1 MIPLQCR
8 ILHVNKRKYKKMRKS
23 IDIYDKRTIEKLSIM
38 QNELNVST
46 AQLIRV
52 SLDALIEKQALKT
65 LSDIYIT
72 KIVDAKNEL

>member
-1 MIPLQCR
+1 
-8 ILHVNKRKYKKMRKS
+8 MRKS

-65 LSDIYIT
+65 LSDDYIT
-72 KIVDAKNEL
+72 KIVEQKK

>member
-1 MIPLQCR
+1 
-8 ILHVNKRKYKKMRKS
+8 
-23 IDIYDKRTIEKLSIM
+23 M

-65 LSDIYIT
+65 LSDVYIT
-72 KIVDAKNEL
+72 KIVEQKK

>member
-1 MIPLQCR
+1 
-8 ILHVNKRKYKKMRKS
+8 MRKS

-65 LSDIYIT
+65 LSDVYIT
-72 KIVDAKNEL
+72 KIVEQKK

>member
-1 MIPLQCR
+1 
-8 ILHVNKRKYKKMRKS
+8 MRKS
-23 IDIYDKRTIEKLSIM
+23 IDIYDKSTIEKLSIM

-65 LSDIYIT
+65 LSDVYIT
-72 KIVDAKNEL
+72 KIVEQKK

>member
-1 MIPLQCR
+1 
-8 ILHVNKRKYKKMRKS
+8 MRKS
-23 IDIYDKRTIEKLSIM
+23 IDLYDKQTIDKLSIM

-65 LSDIYIT
+65 LSDVYIT
-72 KIVDAKNEL
+72 KIVEQKK

>member
-1 MIPLQCR
+1 
-8 ILHVNKRKYKKMRKS
+8 MRKS

-52 SLDALIEKQALKT
+52 SLDALIEKQVLKT
-65 LSDIYIT
+65 LSDVYIT
-72 KIVDAKNEL
+72 KIVEQKK

>member
-1 MIPLQCR
+1 MQ
-8 ILHVNKRKYKKMRKS
+8 NAKTRKS
-23 IDIYDKRTIEKLSIM
+23 IDLYDKQTIEKLSIM

-52 SLDALIEKQALKT
+52 SLDALIEKQAVKS

-72 KIVDAKNEL
+72 QILEQKK

>member
-1 MIPLQCR
+1 
-8 ILHVNKRKYKKMRKS
+8 MRKS

-65 LSDIYIT
+65 LYDVYIT
-72 KIVDAKNEL
+72 KIVEQKI

>member
-1 MIPLQCR
+1 
-8 ILHVNKRKYKKMRKS
+8 MRKS

-52 SLDALIEKQALKT
+52 SLDALIEKQAVKS

-72 KIVDAKNEL
+72 QILEQKK

>member
-1 MIPLQCR
+1 
-8 ILHVNKRKYKKMRKS
+8 MRKS
-23 IDIYDKRTIEKLSIM
+23 IDIYDKRTIDKLSIM

-65 LSDIYIT
+65 LSDVYIT
-72 KIVDAKNEL
+72 KIVEQKK

>member
-1 MIPLQCR
+1 
-8 ILHVNKRKYKKMRKS
+8 MRKS
-23 IDIYDKRTIEKLSIM
+23 IDIYDKQTIDKLSIM

-52 SLDALIEKQALKT
+52 SLDALIEKQAVKS

-72 KIVDAKNEL
+72 QILEQKK

>member
-1 MIPLQCR
+1 
-8 ILHVNKRKYKKMRKS
+8 MRKS
-23 IDIYDKRTIEKLSIM
+23 IDLYDKQTIDKLSIM

-52 SLDALIEKQALKT
+52 SLDALIEKQAVKS

-72 KIVDAKNEL
+72 QILEQKK

>member
-1 MIPLQCR
+1 
-8 ILHVNKRKYKKMRKS
+8 MRKS
-23 IDIYDKRTIEKLSIM
+23 IDIYDKRTIDKLSIM

-65 LSDIYIT
+65 LSDVYIT
-72 KIVDAKNEL
+72 KIIEQKK

>member
-1 MIPLQCR
+1 
-8 ILHVNKRKYKKMRKS
+8 MRKS
-23 IDIYDKRTIEKLSIM
+23 IDIYDKQTIDKLSIM

-65 LSDIYIT
+65 LSDVYIT
-72 KIVDAKNEL
+72 KIVEQKK

>member
-1 MIPLQCR
+1 
-8 ILHVNKRKYKKMRKS
+8 MRKS

-52 SLDALIEKQALKT
+52 SLDALIEKQALKS
-65 LSDIYIT
+65 LSDVYIT
-72 KIVDAKNEL
+72 KIVEQKK

>member
-1 MIPLQCR
+1 
-8 ILHVNKRKYKKMRKS
+8 MRKS
-23 IDIYDKRTIEKLSIM
+23 IDIYDKRTIEKLAIM

-65 LSDIYIT
+65 LSDVYIT
-72 KIVDAKNEL
+72 KIVDAKK

>member
-1 MIPLQCR
+1 MQFCK
-8 ILHVNKRKYKKMRKS
+8 LHVNKRNIKMRKS
-23 IDIYDKRTIEKLSIM
+23 IDIYDKQTIEKLSIM

-65 LSDIYIT
+65 LSDVYIT
-72 KIVDAKNEL
+72 KIVEAKK

>member
-1 MIPLQCR
+1 
-8 ILHVNKRKYKKMRKS
+8 MRKS
-23 IDIYDKRTIEKLSIM
+23 IDIYDKQTIEKLSIM

-65 LSDIYIT
+65 LSDVYIT
-72 KIVDAKNEL
+72 KIVEAKK

>member
-1 MIPLQCR
+1 
-8 ILHVNKRKYKKMRKS
+8 MRKS

-65 LSDIYIT
+65 LSDVYIT
-72 KIVDAKNEL
+72 KIVEAKNEL

>member
-1 MIPLQCR
+1 
-8 ILHVNKRKYKKMRKS
+8 MRKS
-23 IDIYDKRTIEKLSIM
+23 IDLYDKQTIDKLSIM

-52 SLDALIEKQALKT
+52 SLDALIEKHAVKS

-72 KIVDAKNEL
+72 QILEQKK

>member
-1 MIPLQCR
+1 
-8 ILHVNKRKYKKMRKS
+8 MRKS

-65 LSDIYIT
+65 LSDVYIT
-72 KIVDAKNEL
+72 KIVEAKK

>member
-1 MIPLQCR
+1 
-8 ILHVNKRKYKKMRKS
+8 MRKS
-23 IDIYDKRTIEKLSIM
+23 IDRYDKRTIEKLSIM

-65 LSDIYIT
+65 LSDVYIT
-72 KIVDAKNEL
+72 KIVDAKK

>member
-1 MIPLQCR
+1 
-8 ILHVNKRKYKKMRKS
+8 MRKS
-23 IDIYDKRTIEKLSIM
+23 IDIYDMRTIEKLSIM

-65 LSDIYIT
+65 LSDVYIT
-72 KIVDAKNEL
+72 KIVEQKK

>member
-1 MIPLQCR
+1 
-8 ILHVNKRKYKKMRKS
+8 MRKS

-72 KIVDAKNEL
+72 KIVDAKK